1 MMTDVVVITGASRG
15 IGRAIAARFVA
26 RGARVINLSRG
37 TSRLDGVTNLTVDLG
52 AVDFEQTLAGP
63 LTALVAGCRRLVL
76 VHNAAGMSRDTA
88 RDVESTRLRN
98 LLEVSLVA
106 PAVLQ
111 RLLLPHMPR
120 GSAIVYVGST
130 LSEKAVA
137 GSFSYV
143 VAKHAIV
150 GMMRATCQDLMGQG
164 IHTACVCP
172 GITDTEMLRSHVGS
186 DSALLETLRAMTG
199 EGRLITPEEIAHV
212 IELASDHPVLNGTVL
227 HANLGQRER

>member
-1 MMTDVVVITGASRG
+1 MTSEVVVITGASRG
-15 IGRAIAARFVA
+15 IGRATAARFVA
-26 RGARVINLSRG
+26 RGARVVNLSR
-37 TSRLDGVTNLTVDLG
+37 SPARLDGMVDLTVDLG

-63 LTALVAGCRRLVL
+63 LTAAIAGCRRLVL
-76 VHNAAGMSRDTA
+76 VHNAAGMARDTA
-88 RDVESTRLRN
+88 RDVAPATLRS
-98 LLEVSLVA
+98 LFEVSLVA

-130 LSEKAVA
+130 LSEKAVP

-143 VAKHAIV
+143 TAKHAVV

-199 EGRLITPEEIAHV
+199 EGRLITSDEIARV
-212 IELASDHPVLNGTVL
+212 IELVSDHPVLNGTVL